1 MATKKITE
9 LTAANTLSGN
19 SLLVAV
25 TNPSGAATT
34 NKITVANF
42 FGNIST
48 TVAVTNTVS
57 ITGTTTVNT
66 VNITTGNVVTLTS
79 NVGTFS
85 NTLAIPYR
93 TTPANSTALAI
104 TNNAIFHDGTYLYV
118 AVGTNTTK
126 RVLLSSF

>member
-48 TVAVTNTVS
+48 TVS
-57 ITGTTTVNT
+57 ITGTTIVNT
-66 VNITTGNVVTLTS
+66 ANITTGNIVTLTS

-93 TTPANSTALAI
+93 VTPANSTALTI

-118 AVGTNTTK
+118 AVATNITK
-126 RVLLSSF
+126 RVLLTPF

>member
-42 FGNIST
+42 FSNVSTPVSVSNTITLTGNAAIIN
-48 TVAVTNTVS
+48 A
-57 ITGTTTVNT
+57 
-66 VNITTGNVVTLTS
+66 NITTANVINFTCNT
-79 NVGTFS
+79 GTFVS
-85 NTLAIPYR
+85 NLLIPYR
-93 TTPANSTALAI
+93 STPANSTALSI
-104 TNNAIFHDGTYLYV
+104 SNNAVFHDGNFLYV
-118 AVGTNTTK
+118 AVGTNVTK
-126 RVLLSSF
+126 RVALSTF